1 MRENTAMERQT
12 NNILIVDDDREISG
26 LVSEFLAPYGF
37 HVTAVGDGRAMRDRL
52 ASETFDLVILD
63 LMLPGEDGLSLCRF
77 LRQTTTLPLIMLTAM
92 GSETDRV
99 VGLEMGADDYV
110 AKPFSAR
117 ELLARIKAVLRR
129 VAPRDGG
136 AEAEAGMA
144 VAGKNMLEF
153 AGWCLDVGRR
163 QLHSPDGVL
172 VELTSGEFN
181 LLYAFCTNPQ
191 RVLTRDQLLDLAR
204 GRVSGPFDRTI
215 DVQVGRLR
223 RKLEADPKKPEI
235 LKTVRGGGYMLA
247 AEVSARR

>member
-1 MRENTAMERQT
+1 MET
-12 NNILIVDDDREISG
+12 PTNILIVDDDREISA

-37 HVTAVGDGRAMRDRL
+37 HVTAVGDGRTIREVL
-52 ASETFDLVILD
+52 AQQSFDLVLLD
-63 LMLPGEDGLSLCRF
+63 LMLPGEDGLSLCRH
-77 LRQTTTLPLIMLTAM
+77 LRATTSLPIIMLTAM

-129 VAPRDGG
+129 GAPRMDEDHG
-136 AEAEAGMA
+136 AAA
-144 VAGKNMLEF
+144 VDVGKMTLEF
-153 AGWCLDVGRR
+153 SGWTLDTGRR

-172 VELTSGEFN
+172 VELTSGEFD

-223 RKLEADPKKPEI
+223 RKLEIDPKKPEI

-247 AEVSARR
+247 TEVVKKH